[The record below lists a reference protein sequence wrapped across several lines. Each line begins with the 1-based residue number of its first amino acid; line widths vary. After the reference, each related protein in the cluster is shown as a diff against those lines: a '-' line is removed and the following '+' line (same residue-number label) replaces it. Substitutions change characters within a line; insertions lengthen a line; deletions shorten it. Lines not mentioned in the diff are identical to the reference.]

1 MSLLING
8 CDLLR
13 DATTRTPSV
22 CATRLRHTPTVT
34 AKPANLIWNRDNRK
48 PPESRNRDS
57 GIAHL
62 NGYLNSAAV

>member
-13 DATTRTPSV
+13 DVTTRTPSV
-22 CATRLRHTPTVT
+22 CATRLRHTPTVA

-48 PPESRNRDS
+48 PWGIRNGSPYRT
-57 GIAHL
+57 HL
-62 NGYLNSAAV
+62 NGYLNSDAV